1 MSSYQTIN
9 RQWTEF
15 GSPTLMEAARRSLQW
30 YARRPVDDQDACD
43 CIAIAFGRY
52 RKHFSD
58 AAPVDSG
65 LMIRVFLQSA
75 ARNVLNLK
83 RDAPIGDAQG
93 LADAEE
99 PFNPDRLLEAIAGLP
114 LHLRET
120 AYAVA
125 TLGCASDAAES
136 LGVSRSCV
144 SKRLA
149 AMRDHDAMRHLEYW
163 RRVACGSNDI
173 TKGRR

>member
-1 MSSYQTIN
+1 MSSYQIN

-15 GSPTLMEAARRSLQW
+15 GGPQLMEAARRSLRRF
-30 YARRPVDDQDACD
+30 ARRPVDDQDACD

-83 RDAPIGDAQG
+83 RDVPIGDAQG
-93 LADAEE
+93 LADVEE
-99 PFNPDRLLEAIAGLP
+99 PFNPDQLLEAIARLP

>member
-1 MSSYQTIN
+1 MTSYQTIN

-15 GSPTLMEAARRSLQW
+15 GGQQLMEAARRSLHR

-43 CIAIAFGRY
+43 VIAIAFGRY
-52 RKHFSD
+52 RKHFNDS
-58 AAPVDSG
+58 APANPG
-65 LMIRVFLQSA
+65 ATIRSFMRFA

-83 RDAPIGDAQG
+83 RDTLIGDAQR
-93 LADAEE
+93 LADTAEH
-99 PFNPDRLLEAIAGLP
+99 FNPDHLNAAIAGLP

-149 AMRDHDAMRHLEYW
+149 AMRKLA
-163 RRVACGSNDI
+163 
-173 TKGRR
+173 K